1 MSVFFSS
8 ISAYYILFFF
18 FDTPYVCSRVF
29 PFCNLIFVSIFHFF
43 IFSFFFFF
51 KQKTAYGLRI
61 SDWSSDVCSSDLP
74 LGRAA
79 LRPAPRGGG
88 PAIEIGGRIAVGLV
102 LDRVFE
108 PRVDEIGGDVGDRGI
123 LIRLGEDDHH
133 PRLARHRHELE
144 RKSVVQGKSGSGRLD
159 LGGRRIIKKKKNH

>member
-1 MSVFFSS
+1 MVVCVF
-8 ISAYYILFFF
+8 LF
-18 FDTPYVCSRVF
+18 
-29 PFCNLIFVSIFHFF
+29 L
-43 IFSFFFFF
+43 
-51 KQKTAYGLRI
+51 KQKTAYEMRI
-61 SDWSSDVCSSDLP
+61 SDWSSDVCSSDLEP

-123 LIRLGEDDHH
+123 LIRLGEDDRT
-133 PRLARHRHELE
+133 PRLARHRHEFGHRETFMANMDRVAQRDPLVPGRQQNAE
-144 RKSVVQGKSGSGRLD
+144 RLHENGNGSWGERVCQYGET
-159 LGGRRIIKKKKNH
+159 GGG